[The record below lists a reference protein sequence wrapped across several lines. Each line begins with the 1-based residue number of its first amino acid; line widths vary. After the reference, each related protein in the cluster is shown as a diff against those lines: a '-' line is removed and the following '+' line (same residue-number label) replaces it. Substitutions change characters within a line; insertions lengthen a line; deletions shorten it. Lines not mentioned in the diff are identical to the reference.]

1 MSHKGAANYC
11 RLDAA
16 GESIMDAALAAAQVR
31 LRPILMTAFA
41 FILGV
46 VPLVIATGA
55 GAHGRVLLG
64 LAVFGGM
71 LAATVIAIFLIPVTF
86 YVVERLAH
94 GERHDKPKPDAP
106 SPKGTGDG
114 QPRQPALQPAAA
126 PTRLAG
132 GH

>member
-1 MSHKGAANYC
+1 
-11 RLDAA
+11 
-16 GESIMDAALAAAQVR
+16 MDAALAAAQVR

-46 VPLVIATGA
+46 VPLVLATGA

-86 YVVERLAH
+86 AFVENLVHR
-94 GERHDKPKPDAP
+94 GEPHTKPTPGAP
-106 SPKGTGDG
+106 LPGGPKGSGDG
-114 QPRQPALQPAAA
+114 HPTQPIPQPTLS
-126 PTRLAG
+126 PTHARESTGYGG